1 MIKPQGELVGLVEVL
16 HSLHVVDFLNQPLV
30 LGQHWGELVR
40 YLAYWQVEVLPVKQL
55 VANFSSHR
63 YRLCLF
69 SLLFWVEVSW
79 CNVSSL
85 GCQPTYNTSR
95 QSFVYCPL
103 QAPSPPNILPFLQ
116 TEYSSAIVLFISVII
131 RFYRVYRCRYFMP
144 ILEQ

>member
-69 SLLFWVEVSW
+69 FFAV
-79 CNVSSL
+79 L
-85 GCQPTYNTSR
+85 GGG
-95 QSFVYCPL
+95 V
-103 QAPSPPNILPFLQ
+103 
-116 TEYSSAIVLFISVII
+116 VV
-131 RFYRVYRCRYFMP
+131 
-144 ILEQ
+144 